1 MSAFIA
7 WYLLI
12 TILGWITFPLAY
24 YLFPALSDR
33 GYTLS
38 RAFGMLFWGYVFW
51 LLASLGIAQND
62 MGGLLLG
69 LVILAGLS
77 AWAFVNRKA
86 EILNWFG
93 ENRRVIITTEV
104 LFIVAFGFMGIV
116 RAANPEILGTEKP
129 MELMMINGIMN
140 SPTFPPR
147 DLWLSGYSIS
157 YYHFGYVMT
166 SMLAILTG
174 IPATLAFNLM
184 IALIFGLSAIGAYGV
199 LYNLLSMGQAAK
211 VDDDESALNETQF
224 YFITALL
231 APLYLLIMSNVEG
244 FLEVL
249 HSHGL
254 FWKDGPNFWKWLD
267 IMDLRD
273 APTLPLTWAP
283 TRYYWWW
290 RASRVVQD
298 YEFNG
303 AWRETIDEFPAF
315 SYILGDLH
323 PHVLAMPFVL
333 LAVAMALNIFLG
345 GWRGNINLYFGQ
357 LKISK
362 PDSSSVPS
370 CSAAWH
376 SSTPGI
382 FSSPGR

>member
-7 WYLLI
+7 WYLLV
-12 TILGWITFPLAY
+12 TLLGWITCPLAH

-51 LLASLGIAQND
+51 LFASLGIAQND

-69 LVILAGLS
+69 LLILAGLS
-77 AWAFVNRKA
+77 AWAFVNRKS
-86 EILNWFG
+86 EIVNWIS
-93 ENRRVIITTEV
+93 ENRRLIITTEL
-104 LFIVAFGFMGIV
+104 LFIIAFGFMAIV
-116 RAANPEILGTEKP
+116 RAANPDILGTEKP
-129 MELMMINGIMN
+129 MELMIINGIMN

-166 SMLAILTG
+166 SMLAIFTG
-174 IPATLAFNLM
+174 VPATLAFNLM

-199 LYNLLSMGQAAK
+199 LYNLLSMAQSTQA
-211 VDDDESALNETQF
+211 DDDESISSESHFSFLS
-224 YFITALL
+224 ALL

-249 HSHGL
+249 LAHGL
-254 FWKDGPNFWKWLD
+254 FWTDSPNFWKWLD

-273 APTLPLTWAP
+273 APSLPLTWAP

-290 RASRVVQD
+290 RAS
-298 YEFNG
+298 
-303 AWRETIDEFPAF
+303 
-315 SYILGDLH
+315 
-323 PHVLAMPFVL
+323 
-333 LAVAMALNIFLG
+333 
-345 GWRGNINLYFGQ
+345 
-357 LKISK
+357 
-362 PDSSSVPS
+362 
-370 CSAAWH
+370 
-376 SSTPGI
+376 
-382 FSSPGR
+382 